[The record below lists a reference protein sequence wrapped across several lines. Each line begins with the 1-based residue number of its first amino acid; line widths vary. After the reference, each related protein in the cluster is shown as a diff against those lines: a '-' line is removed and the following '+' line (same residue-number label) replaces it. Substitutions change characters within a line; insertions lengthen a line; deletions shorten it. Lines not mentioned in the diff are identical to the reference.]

1 MDLPRCKFQPLDT
14 QTSAHQTNFM
24 PAATIK
30 GTSTS
35 FGIATA
41 VSTMI
46 ATNLSV
52 SASSNK
58 VEAKNIS
65 GGVAAVAFTGK
76 KNEYNLEGYVTATNS
91 VTQGGILSPT
101 NLIAFAALGGAYVM
115 EEVTLSKS
123 SEDFAKIKYKVVQR
137 DGVS

>member
-1 MDLPRCKFQPLDT
+1 M
-14 QTSAHQTNFM
+14 AV
-24 PAATIK
+24 AIIK

-35 FGIATA
+35 FGIASA

-52 SASSNK
+52 NNSSNK

-76 KNEYNLEGYVTATNS
+76 KNEYSLEGYITSTNS
-91 VTQGGILSPT
+91 VTQGGSFSPT
-101 NLIAFAALGGAYVM
+101 NLTGFAGLSGGYYV
-115 EEVTLSKS
+115 EEVTLTKS
-123 SEDFAKIKYKVVQR
+123 SEDFSKIKYKVVQR
-137 DGVS
+137 DGIN

>member
-1 MDLPRCKFQPLDT
+1 
-14 QTSAHQTNFM
+14 M

-35 FGIATA
+35 FGISSP
-41 VSTMI
+41 VGTMI

-58 VEAKNIS
+58 VEAKNIA
-65 GGVAAVAFTGK
+65 GGVASVAFTGK

-91 VTQGGILSPT
+91 ITQGGAFNPT
-101 NLIAFAALGGAYVM
+101 NLAGFAGLSGGYYV
-115 EEVTLSKS
+115 EEVNLSKS

-137 DGVS
+137 DGIA

>member
-1 MDLPRCKFQPLDT
+1 M
-14 QTSAHQTNFM
+14 SA
-24 PAATIK
+24 AIIK

-35 FGIATA
+35 FGIASA

-52 SASSNK
+52 NSSSNK

-76 KNEYNLEGYVTATNS
+76 KNEYNLEGYITSTNS
-91 VTQGGILSPT
+91 VTQGGSFSPT
-101 NLIAFAALGGAYVM
+101 NLTGFAGLSGGYYV
-115 EEVTLSKS
+115 EEVTLTKS
-123 SEDFAKIKYKVVQR
+123 SEDFSKIKYKVVQR
-137 DGVS
+137 DGIA

>member
-1 MDLPRCKFQPLDT
+1 
-14 QTSAHQTNFM
+14 M
-24 PAATIK
+24 PVPVIK
-30 GTSTS
+30 GTTTS
-35 FGIATA
+35 FGIASA

-52 SASSNK
+52 NHSSNK

-76 KNEYNLEGYVTATNS
+76 KNEYNLEGYITSTNTAT
-91 VTQGGILSPT
+91 QGASFTPT
-101 NLIAFAALGGAYVM
+101 NLTGFAGLAGGYYV
-115 EEVTLSKS
+115 EEVTITKS

-137 DGVS
+137 DGIA

>member
-1 MDLPRCKFQPLDT
+1 
-14 QTSAHQTNFM
+14 M
-24 PAATIK
+24 PAAVIK

-35 FGIATA
+35 FGIASA

-52 SASSNK
+52 AFSSNK

-91 VTQGGILSPT
+91 VTQGGTFTPT
-101 NLIAFAALGGAYVM
+101 NLANFGGLTGGVFV
-115 EEVTLSKS
+115 EEVTLTKS

-137 DGVS
+137 DGIT

>member
-1 MDLPRCKFQPLDT
+1 
-14 QTSAHQTNFM
+14 M
-24 PAATIK
+24 PAAVIK

-35 FGIATA
+35 FGIASA

-52 SASSNK
+52 AFSSNK

-91 VTQGGILSPT
+91 VTQGASFNPT
-101 NLIAFAALGGAYVM
+101 NLTSFASLSGQYVV
-115 EEVTLSKS
+115 EEVNLSKS

-137 DGVS
+137 DGLS

>member
-1 MDLPRCKFQPLDT
+1 
-14 QTSAHQTNFM
+14 M

-58 VEAKNIS
+58 VEAKNIA
-65 GGVAAVAFTGK
+65 GGVASVAFTGK